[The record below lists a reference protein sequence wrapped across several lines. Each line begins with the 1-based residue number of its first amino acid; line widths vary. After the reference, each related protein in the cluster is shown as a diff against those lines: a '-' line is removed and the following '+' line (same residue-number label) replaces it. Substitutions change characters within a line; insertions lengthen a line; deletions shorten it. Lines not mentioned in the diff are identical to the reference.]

1 MLASRYATQMLL
13 KQSRVVVSVDPSV
26 LPPCCDTRFGRYS
39 FLRMTSAG
47 PPPASPPKPGSFSA
61 RYDAF
66 IARWPKVYALHRMVV
81 DGSRWC
87 FSDIKTYIRLKRELS
102 SDARSLESLSMPE
115 LEVLVQMPTEL
126 PRVVVTA
133 VLVPI
138 PFGFYVIGFAI
149 IFFPRLIL
157 TRHFWSDAQR
167 KKFFQIDVERSLKN
181 CSLRTLI
188 GDPSSIEQVRLTSLD
203 QLNFET
209 LIALSA
215 LHAMYPWPGVRR
227 RFALRCKTMRLLDRV
242 VENNLNSLTERQ
254 LHFHLYIRRIE
265 VQPNSSESELRK
277 ALKDWMRFTNH
288 LSDMAYLCA
297 PVFFNEKRLGS

>member
-1 MLASRYATQMLL
+1 MNFACKGLLAFDIFFGDITQSAMPCSATI
-13 KQSRVVVSVDPSV
+13 VNT
-26 LPPCCDTRFGRYS
+26 C
-39 FLRMTSAG
+39 RMTSAG

-115 LEVLVQMPTEL
+115 LEVLVQSGGEL
-126 PRVVVTA
+126 AKMLALVVV
-133 VLVPI
+133 LQI
-138 PFGFYVIGFAI
+138 PGPGDILI
-149 IFFPRLIL
+149 LLLIFFPRLIL

-181 CSLRTLI
+181 CSLRSLI
-188 GDPSSIEQVRLTSLD
+188 GDPSSVEQIRLTNLD

-209 LIALSA
+209 LA
-215 LHAMYPWPGVRR
+215 YN
-227 RFALRCKTMRLLDRV
+227 
-242 VENNLNSLTERQ
+242 ENCELAKELINL
-254 LHFHLYIRRIE
+254 Y
-265 VQPNSSESELRK
+265 
-277 ALKDWMRFTNH
+277 
-288 LSDMAYLCA
+288 
-297 PVFFNEKRLGS
+297 